1 MQSNW
6 FTRISQAMTDV
17 SLARRE
23 ADAARK
29 RADEVVASQRASNA
43 QVLSQLEK
51 ITSKNDDLGRRIE
64 QIQQAQARAADETEY
79 LKRRLY
85 EYINE
90 SATPL
95 YDSIVG
101 KRTRAGLKMF
111 IDARDFGSGSNIIT
125 DGLIEPDVNR
135 LLPKIVKPGG
145 VFLDVGANFGYYTL
159 YAAMLGGPKGR
170 VFSFEANPYLTPL
183 IERSVYVNGF
193 PPRVK
198 LFQNAVSDKPG
209 KAQFGFDI
217 HAPGGGGLA
226 SGGSVNPAIQKVE
239 VDCARIDDLLDADV
253 IADCIKI
260 DVEGHEFEALRGM
273 EGLLRR
279 SPDVSLILEYFPDMH
294 GGGGE
299 AIAMIDYLAS
309 LGFSVWRVNGVGFL
323 EDVTREEL
331 MRNDAVYLLAARK
344 RPNDREIKLD
354 KSALQLVNEN
364 ATKLT
369 AKVGEW
375 LVLGPYWPLAA
386 GPYEVVVEG
395 DITGELELVTTQ
407 EFGVPM
413 SSRRITQSGQPLGM
427 AFSQDIRYFSIIV
440 RAMSENASLRLD
452 RIVVR
457 DLK

>member
-1 MQSNW
+1 M
-6 FTRISQAMTDV
+6 
-17 SLARRE
+17 
-23 ADAARK
+23 
-29 RADEVVASQRASNA
+29 
-43 QVLSQLEK
+43 
-51 ITSKNDDLGRRIE
+51 GRRLE
-64 QIQQAQARAADETEY
+64 EIQQGQARASEETEL

-95 YDSIVG
+95 YDSVLG

-111 IDARDFGSGSNIIT
+111 IDGRDFGSGSNIIT
-125 DGLIEPDVNR
+125 DGLIEPDVTR

-170 VFSFEANPYLTPL
+170 VFSFEANPHLTPL
-183 IERSVYVNGF
+183 IERSVYINGF

-198 LFQNAVSDKPG
+198 LFQNAVSDKSG

-226 SGGSVNPAIQKVE
+226 SGGSTSPSIQKVE
-239 VDCARIDDLLDADV
+239 VDCARIDDLLDPSV

-260 DVEGHEFEALRGM
+260 DVEGHELEALRGM

-279 SPDVSLILEYFPDMH
+279 SPDVNLILEYFPDMH

-299 AIAMIDYLAS
+299 AVGMIDYLAS

-344 RPNDREIKLD
+344 RPRDREIILD
-354 KSALQLVNEN
+354 RSTLQLVNQD
-364 ATKLT
+364 AQRLT
-369 AKVGEW
+369 AKPGEW

-386 GPYEVVVEG
+386 GPYEVIVEG
-395 DITGELELVTTQ
+395 DITGELELVATQ
-407 EFGVPM
+407 EFGLTI
-413 SSRRITQSGQPLGM
+413 SSRRITKSGQALGM
-427 AFSQDIRYFSIIV
+427 GFHQDIRYFSVIV
-440 RAMSENASLRLD
+440 RAMSEDASLRLD
-452 RIVVR
+452 RVVIR